1 MYFMEDTI
9 LPPGEKIRRIRAF
22 LGAKQGYITGNKFTR
37 NLISY
42 IENGK
47 TRLVR
52 DTAEIIAENLMRI
65 AEEQKNPIYITA
77 DYLMENE
84 LQQANRILEKLFQRM
99 KEYLQSNERLFM
111 ENFRRAEEI
120 LADWDIPD
128 KKAVIYELM
137 GDFYYDKEDF
147 HDSYIYHIKSLENYI
162 RINHH
167 VKMASTYSK
176 LGRACIEMK
185 NYQDTI
191 NLNNHGMLVLE
202 SHHIEEPFIMKK
214 LLFNNAAAYIE
225 SGLYDE
231 AIAVLDKLTAKYSD
245 FTDEQRM
252 DILISKGNCCLG
264 KEELRDAR
272 KLLEQVVEMAPKSK
286 NLERKAMAYKN
297 LSDVYE
303 KKGDLEKAVE
313 YNRKSLDIREVH
325 GSRFLKTTLLD
336 LGKRYY
342 RTGNYEEAE
351 KILLK
356 TLEEVKGKNDRP
368 LRAEAYRYLAK
379 VYREAGKDK
388 ELDALVEE
396 VIENKR
402 EFKEVFFEAVY
413 YYVDRDMDRSKE
425 LLRLGLEDSQ

>member
-1 MYFMEDTI
+1 MYFMEDII

-22 LGAKQGYITGNKFTR
+22 LGAKQEDITGNKITR

-42 IENGK
+42 VENGK

-84 LQQANRILEKLFQRM
+84 LQQANRILEKLFHQM

-111 ENFRRAEEI
+111 ESFRRAEEI
-120 LADWDIPD
+120 LADWDIYD
-128 KKAVIYELM
+128 KKAMIYELM
-137 GDFYYDKEDF
+137 GDFYYNKAQF

-167 VKMASTYSK
+167 VKMAWSYSK
-176 LGRACIEMK
+176 LGRACLDLK
-185 NYQDTI
+185 NYRDTI
-191 NLNNHGMLVLE
+191 NLHNHGILVLE
-202 SHHIEEPFIMKK
+202 SHHIEEPAIMKR
-214 LLFNNAAAYIE
+214 LLFNNSTAYVE
-225 SGLYDE
+225 MGRYDE
-231 AIAVLDKLTAKYSD
+231 AFEFLNRLTAKYND
-245 FTDEQRM
+245 FTDEQQM
-252 DILISKGNCCLG
+252 DIMIQKGNCYLG
-264 KEELRDAR
+264 KGELHTAR
-272 KLLEQVVEMAPKSK
+272 KLLEQVVEMAQRSK
-286 NLERKAMAYKN
+286 NLEREAMAYKN

-342 RTGNYEEAE
+342 GIGNYEEAE
-351 KILLK
+351 KILLRA
-356 TLEEVKGKNDRP
+356 LEEVKGERD
-368 LRAEAYRYLAK
+368 LSLQAEAYRYLAK
-379 VYREAGKDK
+379 TYGGAGKDR
-388 ELDALVEE
+388 ELDALVKE
-396 VIENKR
+396 VIGNKR
-402 EFKEVFFEAVY
+402 EFRDVLFEAAY
-413 YYVDRDMDRSKE
+413 YYAHKDMDRSKE
-425 LLRLGLEDSQ
+425 LLKLGLEDSQ